1 MNMKL
6 ISLALTTVIFGI
18 MSSKFQGLVNNH
30 SITLSQNH
38 PPKVTIITPE
48 KQSTIKSGQQV
59 FYSIQ
64 VVDQEDGDSRYA
76 EIVDK
81 EVFIEVRFFPSE
93 RVMINAESALPTR
106 DDTVGLQII
115 KESGC
120 FNCHNSKTALVGPA
134 FYKIAHKYSQ
144 QDINKLAISVLEGS
158 AENWASAVMPAQVEL
173 SEADAYNAVHWILS
187 KAGDENRNIFAGITG
202 SFPTQPEAITGVYV
216 LKASYTDHGVDGN
229 YESRLTGQ
237 HQVILRVN

>member
-1 MNMKL
+1 MRL
-6 ISLALTTVIFGI
+6 INLALTAAIFGI
-18 MSSKFQGLVNNH
+18 MSSKFQSLVNNH

-48 KQSTIKSGQQV
+48 IQSTIKPGQV
-59 FYSIQ
+59 LYLIQ
-64 VVDQEDGDSRYA
+64 VVDQEDGDSRFA

-81 EVFIEVRFFPSE
+81 EVFMEVRFFPGE
-93 RVMINAESALPTR
+93 QAMINAESTSPTR
-106 DDTVGLQII
+106 EDTIGLQII

-134 FYKIAHKYSQ
+134 FYKIAQKYSQ
-144 QDINKLAISVLEGS
+144 QDIDKMTSSVLRGS

-202 SFPTQPEAITGVYV
+202 SFHTQPEATKGVYV

-229 YESRLTGQ
+229 YETRLTGQ